1 MNVPELRSW
10 VSDHRDEMLDDLAAF
25 VGVET
30 PSTDRALLRAGL
42 TWLDELLLARLGA
55 PAASRT
61 VDDGEHGDVRVNDY
75 PARLPPAAPGRP
87 PDGGVDGGVDGTPR
101 APRPVLLLCHY
112 DTVWPA
118 GTLAG
123 WPFRVEGDRATGPG
137 VFDMKAGL
145 VQAVWALRALDA
157 AGLARPPIR
166 LLLNGD
172 EELGS
177 PFSRPVIE
185 SAARESSVAL
195 VFEASAGGALKT
207 ARKGVGVFGVEI
219 SGVEAHSGLDP
230 EKGVSAVDELARAVL
245 ALHRLTDLAAGTS
258 VNVGT
263 VTGGTRANVVAGSAR
278 AVVDVRV
285 RTWQEAARID
295 AALAALRPHDSRATL
310 RVTGGWNR
318 PVMERG
324 PATARLFAMARDLA
338 AQMGVELRECSV
350 GGASDGNFAAAAGT
364 PVLDGFGAVGDGAH
378 SRREHISI
386 EGMVER
392 TALAAALIHTLA
404 TERPAPDPVRRPPP
418 VAHQAAPPPPFPRR

>member
-1 MNVPELRSW
+1 VNVPELRSW
-10 VSDHRDEMLDDLAAF
+10 VSAHRAEMLDDLAAF
-25 VGVET
+25 VGIET
-30 PSTDRALLRAGL
+30 PSTDRALLETGL
-42 TWLDELLLARLGA
+42 AWLDELLLARLGA

-61 VDDGEHGDVRVNDY
+61 VPGGEHGDVRLHDY
-75 PARLPPAAPGRP
+75 PGRRGADGVAP
-87 PDGGVDGGVDGTPR
+87 PDVP
-101 APRPVLLLCHY
+101 PVLLLCHY

-118 GTLAG
+118 GTLAS
-123 WPFRVEGDRATGPG
+123 WPFRVDGDRATGPG

-145 VQAVWALRALDA
+145 VQAIWALRALDA
-157 AGLARPPIR
+157 AGLARPPVR

-185 SAARESSVAL
+185 AEARRASVAL
-195 VFEASAGGALKT
+195 VFEASADGALKT
-207 ARKGVGVFGVEI
+207 ERKGVGVFSVEI
-219 SGVEAHSGLDP
+219 TGVEAHAGLDP
-230 EKGVSAVDELARAVL
+230 EKGVSAVEELAHAVL

-263 VTGGTRANVVAGSAR
+263 VTGGTRANVIAGSAR

-285 RTWQEAARID
+285 RTSQEAARID
-295 AALAALRPHDSRATL
+295 AALAGLRPRNSRATL

-318 PVMERG
+318 PVMERS

-350 GGASDGNFAAAAGT
+350 GGASDGNFAAAAGI

-392 TALAAALIHTLA
+392 TALAAALIHALA
-404 TERPAPDPVRRPPP
+404 TEMPGRDPHHRPPP
-418 VAHQAAPPPPFPRR
+418 VAHQATPPPPFPRAAPG